1 MAEMDLYPYFN
12 PQFTCEL
19 NLSPSLHTHTELWN
33 AYSVY
38 ILGEMLIS
46 LSLESLSAF
55 SMHSFL
61 LGDGILPL
69 RKKHIGAL
77 FFLSSDFIRF
87 SESPHGDLV

>member
-38 ILGEMLIS
+38 ILREMLIS

-55 SMHSFL
+55 SIHSFL

-77 FFLSSDFIRF
+77 FFLSSDFIKF
-87 SESPHGDLV
+87 S